1 MCHFFRTYLMMII
14 SPRASYLSPHEFNTE
29 VIIFSIKKF
38 LKKQYMGPQLVK
50 GGKFM
55 LMRDQIFSVAVE
67 VKYQLELFC
76 KDNISNSLCSLYIL
90 PTPLG
95 FALFEFIYIPSNQF
109 QPRLF
114 FVSTFVLKILTNI
127 LFPLIQ
133 PLICFRLYQKTE

>member
-38 LKKQYMGPQLVK
+38 LKKQYMGPKLVK
-50 GGKFM
+50 VGKFM

-90 PTPLG
+90 PSPLG
-95 FALFEFIYIPSNQF
+95 FCPVRVHLYSLEPIPTSPF
-109 QPRLF
+109 LCLDLCSEDSDKYSISSH
-114 FVSTFVLKILTNI
+114 STPDLLQTLSEN
-127 LFPLIQ
+127 
-133 PLICFRLYQKTE
+133 